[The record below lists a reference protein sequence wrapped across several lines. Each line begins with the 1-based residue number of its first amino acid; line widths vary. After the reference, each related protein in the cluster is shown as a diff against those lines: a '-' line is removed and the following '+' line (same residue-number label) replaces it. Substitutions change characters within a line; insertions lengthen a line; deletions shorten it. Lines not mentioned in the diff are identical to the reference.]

1 MKYAIT
7 LASFRKIEP
16 IEDTLATLAKQGYDA
31 IEMFGEPNEVDTK
44 KLLDSLNSY
53 GLSVCGVTGM
63 WGSISSDGWKRKLLS
78 SDPMLVQ
85 GSEQYVID
93 CLEMCNVLGGHEM
106 NVCLFAD
113 DMLGVDRTHRIISA
127 NEKELFAAKAVPLM
141 KRLCRK
147 AEDYGIQLVLEP
159 LNRYSTPY
167 CATAKDAITIAQ
179 QVDSLGVLL
188 DTFHMNIEED
198 LFNDAIQSSSKLLR
212 HMHFADNNRK
222 MPGFA
227 HIDFSTIVKSLIEIG
242 YEGYISFE
250 PNLPDKNY
258 EHATRY
264 GLDFVKRIVKLQ
276 DKSTSS

>member
-16 IEDTLATLAKQGYDA
+16 IDNTLTVIARQGYDA
-31 IEMFGEPNEVDTK
+31 IEMFGEPSEVDAK

-53 GLSVCGVTGM
+53 GLPVCGITGM
-63 WGSISSDGWKRKLLS
+63 WGSISSDGWKRRLLS

-85 GSEQYVID
+85 ASEQYVID
-93 CLEMCNVLGGHEM
+93 CLKLCNILGGHEM

-113 DMLGVDRTHRIISA
+113 EMQGVDRTHRIISA
-127 NEKELFAAKAVPLM
+127 NEKELFAAKAVPIMRCLT
-141 KRLCRK
+141 RK
-147 AEDYGIQLVLEP
+147 AADYGIQLVLEP

-167 CATAKDAITIAQ
+167 CATAKDAIEISQ

-198 LFNDAIQSSSKLLR
+198 LFKDTVQSSRKFLR
-212 HMHFADNNRK
+212 HVHFADNNRK

-227 HIDFSTIVKSLIEIG
+227 HIDFSTIVKGLNEIG
-242 YEGYISFE
+242 YNGYISFE
-250 PNLPDKNY
+250 PNIADRNY
-258 EHATRY
+258 EHATKF
-264 GLDFVKRIVKLQ
+264 GLDFVKRIVQQHQ
-276 DKSTSS
+276 DK